1 MLSVDYF
8 TASWCVPCRSFGPT
22 LLEFAANNGLTVE
35 KIDVD
40 AHGDRAQAHDVMSI
54 PTTLW
59 RVDGDIKKVV
69 VGPRSESQLSQ
80 IVAELKN
87 D

>member
-8 TASWCVPCRSFGPT
+8 TAGWCVPCRTFGPA
-22 LLEFAANNGLTVE
+22 LMEFAANNGLAVE

-40 AHGDRAQAHDVMSI
+40 AHGDRAQALDIMSI
-54 PTTLW
+54 PTTVW
-59 RVDGDIKKVV
+59 REDGEIRKIV
-69 VGPRSESQLSQ
+69 VGPRSDEELAS

-87 D
+87 G